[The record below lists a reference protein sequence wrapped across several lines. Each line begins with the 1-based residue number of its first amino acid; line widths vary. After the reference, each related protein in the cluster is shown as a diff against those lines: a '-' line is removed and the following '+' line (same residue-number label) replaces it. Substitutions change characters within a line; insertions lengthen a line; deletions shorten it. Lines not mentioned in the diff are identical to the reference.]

1 MAYRALFGPA
11 GPPTLGAIAPVAT
24 VDAALTAQGAN
35 AAEVKEWHTIEAAC
49 NSQVVRRRYVGNA
62 TNATNCQLTDGFLPR
77 QDANKPYRRLAL
89 GGRHQ
94 HINAHVAAY
103 MVHNLVVQPPA
114 GWQVSHR
121 CHVGS
126 CVNPAHLTLEMAAA
140 NRARNICQGWTHI
153 ACPCGCNH
161 RFNPCRHVPQ
171 CVLPP

>member
-1 MAYRALFGPA
+1 
-11 GPPTLGAIAPVAT
+11 

-35 AAEVKEWHTIEAAC
+35 AAEVKEWHSIEAAY

-94 HINAHVAAY
+94 HVNAHVAAY
-103 MVHNLVVQPPA
+103 MVHNLVIQPPA
-114 GWQVSHR
+114 GWQVSHL

-153 ACPCGCNH
+153 TCPCGCNH